1 LLDLAAQPGQ
11 FLSLGRTQAF
21 LAGRR
26 LPAITGGLIHPIHDG
41 LRGDLELSGK
51 LGWRPASAN
60 KLDYLLTEF
69 GRIGRMCFG
78 HRRLLKIKIL
88 SVHEKEST
96 PTPNSLYE
104 TRGDSVSFSVTC
116 NMAQR
121 YFLEHLSVT
130 FNVAQLGI
138 EFEFDIRTYPFYL

>member
-11 FLSLGRTQAF
+11 FLSLSRTQAF
-21 LAGRR
+21 LAGQGVTHI
-26 LPAITGGLIHPIHDG
+26 AGGLPYPILNG

-51 LGWRPASAN
+51 LGWRSAGAN
-60 KLDYLLTEF
+60 QLDYLMAKF
-69 GRIGRMCFG
+69 NRIGRTCLG
-78 HRRLLKIKIL
+78 HCGLLKIKIL